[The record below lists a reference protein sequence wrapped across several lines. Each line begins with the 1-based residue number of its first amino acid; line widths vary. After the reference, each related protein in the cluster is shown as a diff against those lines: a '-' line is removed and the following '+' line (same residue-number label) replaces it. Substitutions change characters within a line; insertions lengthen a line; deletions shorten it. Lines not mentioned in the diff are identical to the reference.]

1 MVFDISER
9 LCDHSRVWSFR
20 SVAQPGRAQPSGGWG
35 RRFESS
41 HSDQFAEKAGNMKNS
56 LSKKVIVSVS
66 VVTVMLLGAIGYE
79 VFSPEVPEIK
89 ETPQSVIVS
98 KATFGSVEKYINTI
112 GSLVPCD
119 SVDIKSEVNAKVDQI
134 HFSDGSIVKKGDLLI
149 QFDESLAKAEVSEA
163 EARYRKAKIEYE
175 SLNKLADRGAA
186 AKIKK
191 EQAYSEMLTTSA
203 QLNFAKVKLEK
214 HKILAPF
221 GGMIGIRHISVGQFI
236 QSGMDLVKLVDNH
249 PLKVDFTV
257 AEVDIDKIY
266 VSQEISIYVGGDA
279 FQSYSAKI
287 SAIEPESDKVS
298 HSFKVRAILDVPEEI
313 AVNSQTL
320 KPGRFVKVRITVND
334 GEQGIIIP
342 ESAIEKSGNESM
354 VYIVSDGMAIRRL
367 ITPGMRKDGNVE
379 VITGI
384 NEGDLVITK
393 GKEGVSDGRAVKIRD
408 EYSSS
413 EIINAYKEY
422 YGKNKA
428 TTRKK

>member
-1 MVFDISER
+1 M
-9 LCDHSRVWSFR
+9 CDYDEVWSFR
-20 SVAQPGRAQPSGGWG
+20 SVAQSGRAQPSGGWG

-41 HSDQFAEKAGNMKNS
+41 HSDQFARKAGNMKKS
-56 LSKKVIVSVS
+56 LKSNKVVISIS
-66 VVTVMLLGAIGYE
+66 VVVIMLLGGIGYKI
-79 VFSPEVPEIK
+79 FSNKVPEIK
-89 ETPQSVIVS
+89 DVPQSVMVS
-98 KATFGSVEKYINTI
+98 KATFGSVERCINTI
-112 GSLVPCD
+112 GTLVPCD
-119 SVDIKSEVNAKVDQI
+119 SVNIKSEVDAKVDKI
-134 HFSDGSIVKKGDLLI
+134 LFSDGSIVKKGDLLI
-149 QFDESLAKAEVSEA
+149 QFDESLAQATVREA

-175 SLNKLADRGAA
+175 LLNKLADRGAA

-191 EQAYSEMLTTSA
+191 EQAYSDMQSASA
-203 QLNFAKVKLEK
+203 QLNSAKVRLEK
-214 HKILAPF
+214 HKISAPF
-221 GGMIGIRHISVGQFI
+221 GGMIGIKHISVGQFI
-236 QSGMDLVKLVDNH
+236 QSGMELVKLVDNH

-257 AEVDIDKIY
+257 AEIDIDKIY
-266 VSQEISIYVGGDA
+266 VSQEVSIYVGGDA

-313 AVNSQTL
+313 AINSQTL

-334 GEQGIIIP
+334 GEQGIVIP

-367 ITPGMRKDGNVE
+367 VTPGMRKDGNVE
-379 VITGI
+379 IITGI

-428 TTRKK
+428 AMRRK

>member
-1 MVFDISER
+1 MKKSLKSNKVVIS
-9 LCDHSRVWSFR
+9 
-20 SVAQPGRAQPSGGWG
+20 
-35 RRFESS
+35 
-41 HSDQFAEKAGNMKNS
+41 
-56 LSKKVIVSVS
+56 IS
-66 VVTVMLLGAIGYE
+66 VVVIMLLGGIGYKI
-79 VFSPEVPEIK
+79 FSNKVPEIK
-89 ETPQSVIVS
+89 DVPQSVMVS
-98 KATFGSVEKYINTI
+98 KATFGSVERCINTI
-112 GSLVPCD
+112 GTLVPCD
-119 SVDIKSEVNAKVDQI
+119 SVNIKSEVDAKVDKI
-134 HFSDGSIVKKGDLLI
+134 LFSDGSIVKKGDLLI
-149 QFDESLAKAEVSEA
+149 QFDESLAQATVREA

-175 SLNKLADRGAA
+175 LLNKLADRGAA

-191 EQAYSEMLTTSA
+191 EQAYSDMQSASA
-203 QLNFAKVKLEK
+203 QLNSAKVRLEK
-214 HKILAPF
+214 HKISAPF
-221 GGMIGIRHISVGQFI
+221 GGMIGIKHISVGQFI
-236 QSGMDLVKLVDNH
+236 QSGMELVKLVDNH

-257 AEVDIDKIY
+257 AEIDIDKIY
-266 VSQEISIYVGGDA
+266 VSQEVSIYVGGDA

-313 AVNSQTL
+313 AINSQTL

-334 GEQGIIIP
+334 GEQGIVIP

-367 ITPGMRKDGNVE
+367 VTPGMRKDGNVE
-379 VITGI
+379 IITGI

-428 TTRKK
+428 AMRRK

>member
-1 MVFDISER
+1 
-9 LCDHSRVWSFR
+9 
-20 SVAQPGRAQPSGGWG
+20 
-35 RRFESS
+35 
-41 HSDQFAEKAGNMKNS
+41 MKNS
-56 LSKKVIVSVS
+56 LKSKEVIALIS
-66 VVTVMLLGAIGYE
+66 VVAVLLLGIAGYKIFSNE
-79 VFSPEVPEIK
+79 VLEVK
-89 ETPQSVIVS
+89 DVPQSVMVS
-98 KATFGSVEKYINTI
+98 KAAFGSVERYINTI
-112 GSLVPCD
+112 GTLVPCD
-119 SVDIKSEVNAKVDQI
+119 SVDIKSEVNARVDQI

-149 QFDESLAKAEVSEA
+149 QFDESLAQAEVREA

-175 SLNKLADRGAA
+175 LLNKLADRGAA

-191 EQAYSEMLTTSA
+191 EQAYSDMQTISA
-203 QLNFAKVKLEK
+203 QLNSAKVKLEK

-221 GGMIGIRHISVGQFI
+221 GGMIGIKHISVGQFI

-266 VSQEISIYVGGDA
+266 VSQEINVYVGGDA

-298 HSFKVRAILDVPEEI
+298 HSFRVRAILDVPEEI
-313 AVNSQTL
+313 AMNSQTL

-334 GEQGIIIP
+334 GEQGIIVP
-342 ESAIEKSGNESM
+342 ESAIEKSGNESV

-367 ITPGMRKDGNVE
+367 VTPGMRKDGDVE
-379 VITGI
+379 IITGV
-384 NEGDLVITK
+384 NEGDLVIIK

-422 YGKNKA
+422 YGKNKVA
-428 TTRKK
+428 TRRK

>member
-1 MVFDISER
+1 M
-9 LCDHSRVWSFR
+9 R

-41 HSDQFAEKAGNMKNS
+41 HSDQFTEKVGNMKNS
-56 LSKKVIVSVS
+56 LKSKEVIALIS
-66 VVTVMLLGAIGYE
+66 VVAVLLLGIAGYKIFSNE
-79 VFSPEVPEIK
+79 VLEVK
-89 ETPQSVIVS
+89 DVPQSVMVS
-98 KATFGSVEKYINTI
+98 KAAFGSVERYINTI
-112 GSLVPCD
+112 GTLVPCD
-119 SVDIKSEVNAKVDQI
+119 SVDIKSEVNARVDQI

-149 QFDESLAKAEVSEA
+149 QFDESLAQAEVREA

-175 SLNKLADRGAA
+175 LLNKLADRGAA

-191 EQAYSEMLTTSA
+191 EQAYSDMQTISA
-203 QLNFAKVKLEK
+203 QLNSAKVKLEK

-221 GGMIGIRHISVGQFI
+221 GGMIGIKHISVGQFI

-266 VSQEISIYVGGDA
+266 VSQEINVYVGGDA

-298 HSFKVRAILDVPEEI
+298 HSFRVRAILDVPEEI
-313 AVNSQTL
+313 AMNSQTL

-334 GEQGIIIP
+334 GEQGIIVP
-342 ESAIEKSGNESM
+342 ESAIEKSGNESV

-367 ITPGMRKDGNVE
+367 VTPGMRKDGDVE
-379 VITGI
+379 IITGV
-384 NEGDLVITK
+384 NEGDLVIIK

-422 YGKNKA
+422 YGKNKVA
-428 TTRKK
+428 TRRK